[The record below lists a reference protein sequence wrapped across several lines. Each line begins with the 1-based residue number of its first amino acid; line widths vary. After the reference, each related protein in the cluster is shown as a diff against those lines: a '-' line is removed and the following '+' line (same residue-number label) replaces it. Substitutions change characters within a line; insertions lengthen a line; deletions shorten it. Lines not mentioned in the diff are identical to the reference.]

1 MPVEAMVEEDDLDS
15 SVDAMVMESKDDDME
30 AVGAEPSKQQNAGVA
45 ISAASQSASQ
55 MDEEA
60 SQKGYGKAYAAFN
73 GGREGLEAC
82 AASKTHLISSHLIS
96 SHLISSHLISSHLIS
111 SHLISSHLI
120 SSHLISTQL
129 NSPHPTPPCLI
140 ASYVVSSHLTSS
152 HLTFFHL
159 WFWLNRMTTCA
170 ADSFAVRHMHAP
182 LYA

>member
-111 SHLISSHLI
+111 
-120 SSHLISTQL
+120 TQL

-140 ASYVVSSHLTSS
+140 ASYVVSSHLTSSHLTSSHLTSS

>member
-96 SHLISSHLISSHLIS
+96 SHLISSHLISSHLNSTQLTPPHPTLPHCLLCRFIS

-120 SSHLISTQL
+120 SSHLIS
-129 NSPHPTPPCLI
+129 
-140 ASYVVSSHLTSS
+140 SHLFPSLVLAQS
-152 HLTFFHL
+152 DDNVRSRLVCCEAYACSAVC
-159 WFWLNRMTTCA
+159 MT
-170 ADSFAVRHMHAP
+170 
-182 LYA
+182 

>member
-1 MPVEAMVEEDDLDS
+1 MVEEDDLDS

-96 SHLISSHLISSHLIS
+96 SHLISSHLISSHLNSTQLTPPHPTLPHCLLCRFIS

-120 SSHLISTQL
+120 SSHLFPSLVLAQSDDNVRSRL
-129 NSPHPTPPCLI
+129 VCCEAYACSAVC
-140 ASYVVSSHLTSS
+140 
-152 HLTFFHL
+152 
-159 WFWLNRMTTCA
+159 MT
-170 ADSFAVRHMHAP
+170 
-182 LYA
+182 

>member
-82 AASKTHLISSHLIS
+82 AASKTHLFSSHLSSSQLIS
-96 SHLISSHLISSHLIS
+96 SHLISS
-111 SHLISSHLI
+111 
-120 SSHLISTQL
+120 QL
-129 NSPHPTPPCLI
+129 NSTHPTPPHP
-140 ASYVVSSHLTSS
+140 ASLPLMS
-152 HLTFFHL
+152 FHL
-159 WFWLNRMTTCA
+159 ISPHLISPF
-170 ADSFAVRHMHAP
+170 SISGFGSIG
-182 LYA
+182 

>member
-120 SSHLISTQL
+120 SSHLFPSLVLAQSDDNVRSRL
-129 NSPHPTPPCLI
+129 VCCEAYACSAVC
-140 ASYVVSSHLTSS
+140 
-152 HLTFFHL
+152 
-159 WFWLNRMTTCA
+159 MT
-170 ADSFAVRHMHAP
+170 
-182 LYA
+182 

>member
-120 SSHLISTQL
+120 SSQL
-129 NSPHPTPPCLI
+129 NSTHPTPPHP
-140 ASYVVSSHLTSS
+140 ASLPLMS
-152 HLTFFHL
+152 FHL
-159 WFWLNRMTTCA
+159 ISPHLISPHLISPF
-170 ADSFAVRHMHAP
+170 SISGFGSIG
-182 LYA
+182 

>member
-111 SHLISSHLI
+111 SHLNSTQLTPPHPTLPHCLLCRFISSHLI
-120 SSHLISTQL
+120 SSHLIS
-129 NSPHPTPPCLI
+129 
-140 ASYVVSSHLTSS
+140 SHLFPSLVLAQS
-152 HLTFFHL
+152 DDNVRSRLVCCEAYACSAVC
-159 WFWLNRMTTCA
+159 MT
-170 ADSFAVRHMHAP
+170 
-182 LYA
+182 

>member
-1 MPVEAMVEEDDLDS
+1 MVEEDDLDS

-96 SHLISSHLISSHLIS
+96 SHLISSHLIS
-111 SHLISSHLI
+111 
-120 SSHLISTQL
+120 TQL

>member
-1 MPVEAMVEEDDLDS
+1 MDS

-111 SHLISSHLI
+111 
-120 SSHLISTQL
+120 TQL

>member
-120 SSHLISTQL
+120 SSQL
-129 NSPHPTPPCLI
+129 NSTHPTPPHP
-140 ASYVVSSHLTSS
+140 ASLPLMS
-152 HLTFFHL
+152 FHL
-159 WFWLNRMTTCA
+159 ISPHLISPF
-170 ADSFAVRHMHAP
+170 SISGFGSIG
-182 LYA
+182 

>member
-96 SHLISSHLISSHLIS
+96 SHLISSHLISS
-111 SHLISSHLI
+111 
-120 SSHLISTQL
+120 QL
-129 NSPHPTPPCLI
+129 NSTHPTPPHP
-140 ASYVVSSHLTSS
+140 ASLPLMS
-152 HLTFFHL
+152 FHL
-159 WFWLNRMTTCA
+159 ISPHLISPF
-170 ADSFAVRHMHAP
+170 SISGFGSIG
-182 LYA
+182 

>member
-96 SHLISSHLISSHLIS
+96 SHLISSHLISSHLNSTQLTPPHPTLPHCLLCRFIS

-120 SSHLISTQL
+120 SSHLIS
-129 NSPHPTPPCLI
+129 
-140 ASYVVSSHLTSS
+140 SHLFPSLVLAQS
-152 HLTFFHL
+152 DDNVRSRLVCCEAHACSAVC
-159 WFWLNRMTTCA
+159 MT
-170 ADSFAVRHMHAP
+170 
-182 LYA
+182 